1 MMEAAPSSA
10 LCCVALPKLRAS
22 DATLKP
28 AFDKIDEQ
36 INTWIN
42 KAKLAAR
49 RAGFSAALRSRRRW
63 PAARD

>member
-10 LCCVALPKLRAS
+10 ICCVALPKLRAS

-36 INTWIN
+36 INT
-42 KAKLAAR
+42 
-49 RAGFSAALRSRRRW
+49 
-63 PAARD
+63 